1 MLKTNNRLVI
11 FASLLLLVAS
21 MSTASLAQD
30 RQKATVIAISTFPE
44 SAMDEADRARDAAD
58 IIRSHKDFSK
68 VRIPRKLLEDANA
81 IVVIPNYVTG
91 AFGIGGSWG
100 KGLLTRRD
108 YNGKWLAPSYVKL
121 SGVSFG
127 FQAGVRGTDLVLI
140 FRGKNAA
147 KHLLRNRL
155 KFGGEASV
163 AVGPLGRDAELG
175 AVPFREGI
183 YSYSHAK
190 GVFLGVALNGAVLTI
205 DDRANRDAYGV
216 HLFGDEIVL
225 DAAVEVNDVVRP
237 FVDAVSGINT
247 ATGNTDSGVA
257 VK

>member
-1 MLKTNNRLVI
+1 MLKTNNRLVL
-11 FASLLLLVAS
+11 FASLCLLIAS

-30 RQKATVIAISTFPE
+30 RQKATVIGISTFPE

-58 IIRSHKDFSK
+58 IIRNRKDFSE
-68 VRIPRKLLEDANA
+68 VRIPLKLLEEANA

-91 AFGIGGSWG
+91 ALGFGGSWG
-100 KGLLTRRD
+100 KGLLARRD
-108 YNGKWLAPSYVKL
+108 DNGKWLAPSYVKL
-121 SGVSFG
+121 SGPSFG
-127 FQAGVRGTDLVLI
+127 FQIGVQATDLVLV
-140 FRGKNAA
+140 FKGKNAA
-147 KHLLRNRL
+147 KHLLKSKL
-155 KFGGEASV
+155 KFGAEAS
-163 AVGPLGRDAELG
+163 AAIGPLGRDAELG

-190 GVFLGVALNGAVLTI
+190 GVFLGVALNGALLMI

-216 HLFGDEIVL
+216 HFFGDEIVL
-225 DAAVEVNDVVRP
+225 GAAVEVNDVVRP
-237 FVDAVSGINT
+237 FVDAVNGVNT